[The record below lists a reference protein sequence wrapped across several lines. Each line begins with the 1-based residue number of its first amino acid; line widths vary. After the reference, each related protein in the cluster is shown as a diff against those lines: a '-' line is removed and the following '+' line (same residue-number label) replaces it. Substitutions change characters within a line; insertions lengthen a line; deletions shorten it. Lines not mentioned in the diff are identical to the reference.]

1 MLIGSCVTRNGD
13 CFSQLR
19 EVFDRV
25 TNTFWVYDTT
35 FFGFCQVYKVK
46 KNRGGGFHRGFL
58 VKVSSNRL
66 SLNNPLVT

>member
-46 KNRGGGFHRGFL
+46 KKKTAVEGSTAVFRLRL
-58 VKVSSNRL
+58 VQIDY
-66 SLNNPLVT
+66 P